1 MILATLAGQWE
12 ARRVGVVVAAG
23 DSIEVELD
31 AEAPRNQALSSSGLI
46 PFPRVGGYVLIP
58 TDLGATVGVITSLR
72 VDRAPF
78 PGDSEVIPLSR
89 RILVAAPVAEI
100 RAADG
105 TPSVQSGI
113 ESFPS
118 VGDPAVVPTIE
129 ELRLVMVGVG
139 DETDEGRI
147 RLGVAAASSSI
158 VVDMSIDALFGRHV
172 AVVGTTGSGKSN
184 TVATLIRRTVE
195 ATANASERP
204 TPRFIVLDP
213 NGEYAPALSDLPG
226 FRHLVAE
233 PVDDA
238 HEQLTAPA
246 WLWTVEEWCTLLRAS
261 PGVQVPILR
270 ACLSSLRWGS
280 TAAPNP
286 LAPLRLISRL
296 EAILETEARR
306 VHELDS
312 FGLKNLGQKLRALGS
327 DLTSAFAAPE
337 LPDAGEVCALLDELD
352 ERRAERNARGRTG
365 YYSQFEAAELVAVL
379 EPLSVL
385 REQLPSADG
394 RDDRSIDTS
403 APHSFDVDSLA
414 DELRR
419 EAAVRN
425 ESDNVEP
432 LAMRVDALLQD
443 EVARRVLAPSLY
455 PTDVAQ
461 WLRTILGDDGQPAVT
476 VLDLSLLPSDLTH
489 VVAALLARFVFEAHH
504 RHLRGQGAVAPSVI
518 VLDEAHRFVQSRQVD
533 EDALSAAERCRAA
546 FSRVAREGRKFGLG
560 LVLAS
565 QRPSEISAG
574 ILAQCGTMIVHRLSH
589 ERDQQ
594 IVHTAMAQAG
604 SGVGRQLPALPTGA
618 ALLGGWAVRT
628 PQLVRVDRLPE
639 KRRPRSDD
647 PPYWKEWTAT
657 SPRDAFGSVAEH
669 WLGAVD
675 ATPPEEPAS

>member
-1 MILATLAGQWE
+1 MVATLAGQWE

-72 VDRAPF
+72 IDRAPF
-78 PGDSEVIPLSR
+78 AGDGEVIPLSR

-105 TPSVQSGI
+105 TPTVQSGI

-139 DETDEGRI
+139 DQNDEGRI
-147 RLGVAAASSSI
+147 RLGVAGASASI

-195 ATANASERP
+195 ATASASESP

-213 NGEYAPALSDLPG
+213 NGEYASALSDLPG

-233 PVDDA
+233 PLESS
-238 HEQLTAPA
+238 HEQLTTPA

-270 ACLSSLRWGS
+270 ACISSLRWGS
-280 TAAPNP
+280 VAPRTP
-286 LAPLRLISRL
+286 LSRSGLLEHLDGLITMGASQ
-296 EAILETEARR
+296 
-306 VHELDS
+306 VHSMDS
-312 FGLKNLGQKLRALGS
+312 QNLKSLGQKLRAAGN
-327 DLTSAFAAPE
+327 DIGRAFQGDD
-337 LPDAGEVCALLDELD
+337 LPDAEPLCRMLKELD
-352 ERRAERNARGRTG
+352 ARRAERSGWYG
-365 YYSQFEAAELVAVL
+365 QFEAGELLDLVQ
-379 EPLSVL
+379 PLSDLKQALAPEAVN
-385 REQLPSADG
+385 STDA
-394 RDDRSIDTS
+394 IDTS
-403 APHSFDVDSLA
+403 APSAFDVHALA
-414 DELRR
+414 GELRR
-419 EAAVRN
+419 EAAARG
-425 ESDNVEP
+425 ERDNVEP
-432 LAMRVDALLQD
+432 LAMRVDSLLQD
-443 EVARRVLAPSLY
+443 DVARRVLAP
-455 PTDVAQ
+455 PAHPANVGE
-461 WLRTILGDDGQPAVT
+461 WLRALLGEDQSPSVA

-489 VVAALLARFVFEAHH
+489 VVSAVLARFVFEAHH
-504 RHLRGQGAVAPSVI
+504 RHLRERGAVAPSVI
-518 VLDEAHRFVQSRQVD
+518 VLDEAHRFVQSRQLD
-533 EDALSAAERCRAA
+533 EDALSAGERCRAA

-574 ILAQCGTMIVHRLSH
+574 ILAQCGTLIVHRLSH

-594 IVHTAMAQAG
+594 IVHSAMAHGG
-604 SGVGRQLPALPTGA
+604 SAIGRQLPALPTGA

-639 KRRPRSDD
+639 DRRPRSDD
-647 PPYWKEWTAT
+647 PPYWDEWTAAP
-657 SPRDAFGSVAEH
+657 PRDAFTAVADR
-669 WLGAVD
+669 WLGEPDEAGV
-675 ATPPEEPAS
+675 EEPGT